1 MLCCTL
7 HSCRSSWHLFQWL
20 HYELEVFCKL
30 WSTESEVSVF
40 SIFHMQTFRSHS
52 AWCHRM
58 NNRFVY
64 YAFMCTLFFLV
75 CDLCSRFKL
84 LFFFF
89 WVLMWE
95 KQQLSI
101 HGRCTMHHHLLSSK
115 LLHKT
120 KRNAGGR
127 EARRNQKLNKFSA
140 ASFVCTPRLTLGSF
154 RCRYIVNIIICNI
167 TSIIR
172 LLFCLQNSFILLLGL
187 QVGEIFEVPFVQNLI
202 LKSFICSVLPKAS
215 YNLTC
220 YGYSMC
226 REKWSREIAINIL
239 DQRCK

>member
-1 MLCCTL
+1 MNSKYFVSYEALKARFPSFQYFICKRSVRTVHDAIEWIIDL
-7 HSCRSSWHLFQWL
+7 FIMPSC
-20 HYELEVFCKL
+20 V
-30 WSTESEVSVF
+30 
-40 SIFHMQTFRSHS
+40 
-52 AWCHRM
+52 
-58 NNRFVY
+58 
-64 YAFMCTLFFLV
+64 LFFLV

-172 LLFCLQNSFILLLGL
+172 VLFCLQNSFILLLGL
-187 QVGEIFEVPFVQNLI
+187 QVGEILEVPFVQNLI
-202 LKSFICSVLPKAS
+202 LKSFICSVFLKPS
-215 YNLTC
+215 
-220 YGYSMC
+220 
-226 REKWSREIAINIL
+226 
-239 DQRCK
+239 